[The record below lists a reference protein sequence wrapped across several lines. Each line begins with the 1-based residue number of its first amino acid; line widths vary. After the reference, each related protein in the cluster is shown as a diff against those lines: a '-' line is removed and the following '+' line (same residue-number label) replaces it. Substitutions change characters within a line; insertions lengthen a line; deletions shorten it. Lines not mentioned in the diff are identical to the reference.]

1 MPAPQTLL
9 QPYAERFS
17 DGTCKNS
24 PTASEVIKDVG
35 AVSSLTG
42 KVILITGATAGLGV
56 ETARALHETGA
67 KLYITAR
74 NAKKAEQVIKDITST
89 SSSKIP
95 ISIIQLDLSSLKSV
109 RAAAEEFLSKEKTL
123 NILINNAG
131 KLPHT

>member
-1 MPAPQTLL
+1 M
-9 QPYAERFS
+9 
-17 DGTCKNS
+17 
-24 PTASEVIKDVG
+24 IKDVG